1 VIHPTAIVDSKARLA
16 KDVTV
21 GPFSIIEAD
30 VEIESGTKIGS
41 HVLIAE
47 GARIGKNCH
56 IHHGAV
62 LSTLPQDIKF
72 GGEKTTLEIGENTI
86 IREYCTLNRGTTH
99 RGKTTVGKNC
109 FLMAYVHIAHDNII
123 EDNVIIANS
132 VQLGGHVC
140 VEEWAMIGGLT
151 AVHQFSLIGKH
162 SMIGGGLR
170 VVRDVPPYILTAG
183 EPLRF
188 GGLNIVGLKRRGF
201 SAEAIRGLKQC
212 YRYIYRSN
220 LNLSQAVKKI
230 ESEMEITPEVRIVLD
245 FVRRS
250 ERGIIR

>member
-201 SAEAIRGLKQC
+201 SAEAIRGLKKC

-245 FVRRS
+245 FIRRS